1 MMEMEGSTEVQQIPQ
16 QDNSASDQM
25 IDQNAEHDMGMD
37 EDDYYYE
44 GEDYRHYTPRGRGG
58 FRYTYMYLTIF

>member
-37 EDDYYYE
+37 EDDYYY
-44 GEDYRHYTPRGRGG
+44 GSRRDTRRWRDR
-58 FRYTYMYLTIF
+58 FRCW